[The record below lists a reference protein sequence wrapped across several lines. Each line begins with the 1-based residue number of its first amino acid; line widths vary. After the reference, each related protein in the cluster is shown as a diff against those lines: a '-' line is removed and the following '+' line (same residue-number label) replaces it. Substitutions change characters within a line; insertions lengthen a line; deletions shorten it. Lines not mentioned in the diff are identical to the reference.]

1 MDPSTAESYL
11 KLLEAVYLVRRLPA
25 WGETLRARAG
35 AHPKLHVVDSGLAA
49 RLLRVTPAKL
59 ARLEPSVLTEF
70 GHLLETFVV
79 GEVLKQVSWLDTAV
93 DVGQWHTRGGDE
105 VDLVIETDDGDVV
118 AFEIKAAG
126 RVLGSDLRDLRK
138 LRDAVGDRFLGGY
151 AMYTGQRGYTP
162 EDRLHVVPI
171 NRLWS

>member
-70 GHLLETFVV
+70 GNLLETFVV

-126 RVLGSDLRDLRK
+126 RILGSDLRGLRK
-138 LRDAVGDRFLGGY
+138 LRYAVGDRFLGRY
-151 AMYTGQRGYTP
+151 AMYTGQRGYTA

-171 NRLWS
+171 DRLWS